1 MNAYYATGFISALV
15 LWVWPVYF
23 FKNLEA
29 SAVVVAFFA
38 TLLFLAAGRMTSA
51 LHIRFIA
58 PMAPPRGP
66 GWAIALACAT
76 IVAIGLLTRLG
87 YYLSMSAA

>member
-38 TLLFLAAGRMTSA
+38 TLLFLAAGRMISA

-58 PMAPPRGP
+58 PMVPPMPTTDPTAPRGN
-66 GWAIALACAT
+66 
-76 IVAIGLLTRLG
+76 
-87 YYLSMSAA
+87 MSDGSV